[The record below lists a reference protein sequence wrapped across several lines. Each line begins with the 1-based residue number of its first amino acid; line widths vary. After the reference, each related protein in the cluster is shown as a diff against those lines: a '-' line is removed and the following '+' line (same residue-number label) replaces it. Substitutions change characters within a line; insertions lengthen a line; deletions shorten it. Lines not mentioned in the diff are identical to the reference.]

1 MIRCDWCLGDQ
12 LYIDYHD
19 KEWGVPNY
27 DDRVHFEFIVLESMQ
42 AGLNWITILKKRENF
57 RKAFDNFD
65 YKKIGK
71 YDEEKI
77 KELLEN
83 EGIIRHRGKIE
94 SAINN
99 ANRFMEIQE
108 EFGSFNK
115 YIWDFT
121 DNKSIVNTYEKVE
134 EVPSKSDLSEK
145 ISKDLKKRGFK
156 FLGPVIVYSFLHAVG
171 IIDDHIDTCFK
182 KGNID

>member
-1 MIRCDWCLGDQ
+1 M
-12 LYIDYHD
+12 
-19 KEWGVPNY
+19 
-27 DDRVHFEFIVLESMQ
+27 
-42 AGLNWITILKKRENF
+42 
-57 RKAFDNFD
+57 
-65 YKKIGK
+65 
-71 YDEEKI
+71 
-77 KELLEN
+77 EN

-171 IIDDHIDTCFK
+171 IIDDHIDSCFR
-182 KGNID
+182 KGNIDHKI